1 MLDVSSL
8 ISDRWRLAL
17 FSITRRFALSFAFPI
32 HRKFNS
38 ITAVRGLYRKE
49 RTDHGR
55 QPARATFSVVPKPD
69 NRVRVAEN
77 PSSSTGTPPPK
88 FLDRVRW
95 HLRVKRYSIR
105 TEQAYIDWI
114 RRFILF
120 HKKRHPEQMGE
131 EEIAAF
137 LSHLNLDL
145 RVAASTQNQAFSA
158 LLFLYQQVLDRKLAF
173 ITGVERVRR
182 PAKVPVVFSRSEAR
196 SVITQLHGDYRL
208 LAELL
213 YGSGLRLME
222 ALRLRVKDID
232 FAARHIIVRQSK
244 GMRERITIL
253 PDRLREPL
261 RHHLQRVRE
270 LHQADLARGRGAVY
284 LPFALERK
292 YKNAARDWRWQ
303 YVFPAVKLSVDPRSG
318 ETRRHHIS
326 ERNLQNAVK
335 NAIRAANVSKG
346 ASCHT
351 FRHSFATHLLESGSD
366 IRTVQELLGHK
377 DVSTTMIY
385 THVLN
390 RPGLG
395 VRSPLDFDEPS
406 VSR

>member
-1 MLDVSSL
+1 MRL
-8 ISDRWRLAL
+8 IPSA
-17 FSITRRFALSFAFPI
+17 P
-32 HRKFNS
+32 
-38 ITAVRGLYRKE
+38 VRGLYRKE

-55 QPARATFSVVPKPD
+55 QPAPVAFSIVPKSHD
-69 NRVRVAEN
+69 SLRLAEN
-77 PSSSTGTPPPK
+77 PPSSSGTPPTK

-105 TEQAYIDWI
+105 TEQVYIDWI

-120 HKKRHPEQMGE
+120 HNKRHPEQMGE

-145 RVAASTQNQAFSA
+145 HVAASTQNQAFSA

-196 SVITQLHGDYRL
+196 SVIAQLQGDYRL

-232 FAARHIIVRQSK
+232 FAASHITVRQSK

-261 RHHLQRVRE
+261 RHHLQRARE
-270 LHQADLARGRGAVY
+270 LHQADLARGRGSVY

-303 YVFPAVKLSVDPRSG
+303 YVFPAAKLSVDPRSG

-326 ERNLQNAVK
+326 EKNLQNAVK
-335 NAIRAANVSKG
+335 NAIRAANVPKG

-395 VRSPLDFDEPS
+395 IRSPLDVDEPPIS
-406 VSR
+406 L